1 MSRHT
6 CASHLMNLHVDICII
21 SCILGHES
29 LSTTQ
34 HYLHGMDD
42 NKVDAMKMLGDKW
55 KVAC

>member
-1 MSRHT
+1 
-6 CASHLMNLHVDICII
+6 MNLHVDICII
-21 SCILGHES
+21 SCILGHER

-42 NKVDAMKMLGDKW
+42 NKVDAMRMLGDKW